1 MSTFKLD
8 YSNITS
14 DENLNK
20 LRQSKYMGMK
30 NLTVSNDFSAGKV
43 KFSNGHITTSD
54 TKDPVIYFDDQV
66 NILQSAY
73 TDDADV
79 INTDKNTSFIDYR
92 NLSKTYYTKIGG
104 ANGED
109 IFKNNKT
116 VDKDNNLYVAFESG
130 SFAVNI
136 FDSTNND
143 IPVSDLITSQEGD
156 SRDVVIV
163 KYNHLGVYQWATHIG
178 GYFSK
183 NYPSLV
189 CDSDGNVI
197 VCFGNNN
204 TPEDYVKIYD
214 TTDNVEPVN
223 LITNATSDSAIIVK
237 YNTDGVFQWTVQV
250 EGINNNDSP
259 NAKIS
264 CDVDGNVF
272 IAQAMEARQLKI
284 YDKTPEEYIPRPD
297 DFFCVIIDHFHTGDI
312 RFSQPI
318 LTYTT
323 GFSNYNYAT
332 IKFDKEG
339 KLKWVNHVEV
349 DNSIDY
355 SRRCHI
361 DNDVDGN
368 VILTGNFADT
378 MLKVWNPLNIS
389 LVVPDAT
396 LFTEP
401 DSYGY
406 DNIFIIKFD
415 PNGNVIWCTKAASY
429 DDNSNYVN
437 TITDANSNIYVTLKS
452 EDDVTYLFD
461 TTNATN
467 PVKTLEAKVGN
478 DAIILIKYNED
489 GVLQW
494 YTLVDGTGSQQ
505 EPCVAIDNRF
515 IKGTEHSNI
524 YLSGEFYNKLN
535 FYNSG
540 DELHIAYTLEY
551 DNVNESDNVFLA
563 CFNQDGI
570 FSWATRTATVAL
582 DNYEGTGNVY
592 DMTITADK
600 DGHVYLLGEYEIE
613 MNIYDAQN
621 NDNPVATL
629 KMTED
634 SENDGHSDLF
644 IIKYNRYGLLNT
656 SNPKLLYIEDNVD
669 LPDSFCK
676 EVILTNNDNNGIVN
690 LQILHKENYGYSVRR
705 NVLITEAIELITK
718 GGIWIP
724 KIIANQYEY
733 VNDLDVIDPNTKTSF
748 VNYQNLQN
756 SFFTKLG
763 SGGDDLNPQIYLDK
777 YDNVYMAGVYQSDE
791 LNIYDFTNNSVPV
804 GALSLDGEQS
814 LFLTK
819 YNQAGINQWYT
830 RIGGYYDKEEPS
842 VFVNGN
848 GDMFI
853 TMQCQDDGDVKFYDV
868 NNVTSPV
875 FTLSGT
881 SDNSYTIFVKYNN
894 KGEYQWH
901 IRVVAEN
908 TNETASFTSTAVV
921 TGDLNGHLIISGF
934 FDGDFIN
941 VYDTSSNNVPF
952 KIFSRDGE
960 APAAYFICK
969 FDYTGKFLWVNH
981 LEGGFIPN
989 NDGIPVPPDILRLI
1003 RINLN
1008 TDSSGN
1014 IYLTSSF
1021 YGAVAIYDPDS
1032 TQVISIFGDESS
1044 NIGLFS
1050 IKYNSSGFHQWYNG
1064 ILSNS
1069 DGEMGPFTGILESGS
1084 CVDADGNL
1092 YVTFSNNYLYDYE
1105 VNDTRTIPQPV
1116 YVYENEF
1123 EHDNFVSIVKFNS
1136 TGVFQWA
1143 NSIKANEVIESNEL
1157 VVRPTITCDN
1167 NYITGQYNANIYV
1180 HLNGFVN
1187 DYRSGFNFYNAS
1199 SPLSVAYTL
1208 PSKDYWMEDSTIHSI
1223 LAKYDINGNFQWAT
1237 TAAGYTYEEED
1248 LDLLAT
1254 NIQTDR
1260 SGHVYICGSYY
1271 ENNLLIWDVSRN
1283 GVYDDEIGTLENNGN
1298 FDCFLIKYNRYGLIN
1313 GGNTHPDIYLE
1324 DVPNIPNA
1332 FEKSI
1337 VITNNTN
1344 NGPVNCQILEPLS
1357 SGFGYSFR
1365 KTITLTDYL
1374 DLVSHNGKWIPK
1386 IQSEQISISQEF
1398 DVIDPNTKLSVLDY
1412 NDLSNSSWVTRIAG
1426 DGDERNPKLSYDK
1439 HNNMYAL
1446 FSFTSDPVKVYA
1458 FSGGYDSI
1466 DRQDSTRN
1474 IGLVKYLSNGYTDW
1488 RTKISFDSNDFTGY
1502 PSLYTDAEGNSYVT
1516 LVKTD
1521 DETADNIYIYDT
1533 RDNNSSFKTVTLSNR
1548 GVSLIKYDKDGVY
1561 LWDIRVN
1568 ATFNNGDG
1576 SYGTNAVADKNG
1588 NVYLSGFI
1596 NDNDG
1601 VKIRDTTDVVQKTFG
1616 NNNGMFVV
1624 KFDKT
1629 GKYIWS
1635 VPLYNGITTED
1646 RNIALSCDN
1655 DGNVIVSA
1663 GQYDTVTVYEK
1674 VGNTIRYFT
1683 DINKVS
1689 VSNGNIFTVKY
1700 DTDGKCLW
1708 TNRLGT
1714 DDNQVVFNPVSAIDS
1729 YGNYYLAATIQGLN
1743 AHIFDTRDSS
1753 NVRYIISLPTN
1764 YTYCTIFAKYNKNGI
1779 VQWYNYL
1786 SGYSSTPSI
1795 CIDNKFI
1802 QGISENS
1809 VYLSGYYTGDI
1820 ETGDIS
1826 LYNRGQNGGSPNYV
1840 TTLTN
1845 ENYTYLIKFNN
1856 DGYIRWC
1863 SKVGNSSTDI
1873 NNSVVATSDGHVYLA
1888 GDFNTDFV
1896 DVYQGWTLDMDPNSD
1911 IATTINNYSE
1921 SNTYDIFLVKY
1932 NRFGTVNSGDYR
1944 FGKEVYLENSNSI
1957 PDGTEKSIVIIDNGE
1972 NNGYRENICLM
1983 VLQYNYI
1990 GYSSFRNIWFSEGV
2004 SLISYGGQ
2012 WFVKSSSGD
2021 TLPKRSIIM
2030 WGGNQSNIPRG
2041 WRLCDGGSLNGV
2053 TTPDLRGRFI
2063 LGYNNDAAGVNGSST
2078 SGGNTTTGTGAR
2090 TETSLS
2096 GTVGLIGG
2104 EVLHTVTNSE
2114 MPVHNHGGV
2123 TGEGGAGTSSVDAAV
2138 SLTTNP
2144 AIYASGSHNHSI
2156 SNDGGGSAHNNIPPY
2171 YVLAM
2176 IMKCF

>member
-8 YSNITS
+8 YSNITA

-30 NLTVSNDFSAGKV
+30 NLTVSNDFGVGKI
-43 KFSNGHITTSD
+43 KFSEGHITTSD
-54 TKDPVIYFDDQV
+54 AKDPVIYFDDQV

-104 ANGED
+104 ASGED

-116 VDKDNNLYVAFESG
+116 VDKDNNLYLAFESS

-156 SRDVVIV
+156 SQDVVIV
-163 KYNHLGVYQWATHIG
+163 KYNHLGVFQWVTHIG
-178 GYFSK
+178 GFNSK

-189 CDSDGNVI
+189 CDNDGNVI

-204 TPEDYVKIYD
+204 TPEDDVKIYD
-214 TTDNVEPVN
+214 TTDNDEPVN
-223 LITNATSDSAIIVK
+223 LITNATSDTVIIVK
-237 YNTDGVFQWTVQV
+237 YDTNGVFQWTVHV
-250 EGINNNDSP
+250 EGINNGDSP

-272 IAQAMEARQLKI
+272 ITQVMEARQLKI

-297 DFFCVIIDHFHTGDI
+297 DFFCVIIDHFHTGEI

-318 LTYTT
+318 FTYNT
-323 GFSNYNYAT
+323 GLSNYNYAT
-332 IKFDKEG
+332 IKFDSEG

-401 DSYGY
+401 DSFGY

-429 DDNSNYVN
+429 NDNSNYVN

-461 TTNATN
+461 TTNTTN

-505 EPCVAIDNRF
+505 ETCVAIDNRF

-524 YLSGEFYNKLN
+524 YLSGEFYDKLN

-551 DNVNESDNVFLA
+551 DNVNDSDNVFLA

-570 FSWATRTATVAL
+570 FSWATRTATVGL
-582 DNYEGTGNVY
+582 NSYEGTGAVY
-592 DMTITADK
+592 DITITADK

-621 NDNPVATL
+621 NDKPVATL
-629 KMTED
+629 KMTEV
-634 SENDGHSDLF
+634 SEETGHYDLF

-676 EVILTNNDNNGIVN
+676 EVILTNNDHNGIVN

-724 KIIANQYEY
+724 KIISDQYEY
-733 VNDLDVIDPNTKTSF
+733 VNDLDVIDVNTKTSF

-763 SGGDDLNPQIYLDK
+763 NVGDDLNPQIYLDK
-777 YDNVYMAGVYQSDE
+777 YDNVYMTGVYQSDE
-791 LNIYDFTNNSVPV
+791 LNIYDFTNNTVPV
-804 GALSLDGEQS
+804 GALSLDGDQS

-819 YNQAGINQWYT
+819 YNQAGVNQWYT

-875 FTLSGT
+875 FTLPGT

-901 IRVVAEN
+901 IRVVSEN
-908 TNETASFTSTAVV
+908 TNETTSFTSTAVV
-921 TGDLNGHLIISGF
+921 TGDLDGNLIISGF

-941 VYDTSSNNVPF
+941 VYDTSSDDVPF
-952 KIFSRDGE
+952 KMFSRDGE
-960 APAAYFICK
+960 AQAAYFICK

-989 NDGIPVPPDILRLI
+989 NDSIPVPADILRLI

-1021 YGAVAIYDPDS
+1021 YGGVLIYDPDS
-1032 TQVISIFGDESS
+1032 TDVISAFGDENNS
-1044 NIGLFS
+1044 IGLFS

-1064 ILSNS
+1064 IFSNS
-1069 DGEMGPFTGILESGS
+1069 YGEIGPFTGILDSGS

-1105 VNDTRTIPQPV
+1105 VIDTRTIPQPV
-1116 YVYENEF
+1116 YIYENEF
-1123 EHDNFVSIVKFNS
+1123 QHDNFVSIVKFNS
-1136 TGVFQWA
+1136 TGVFQWT
-1143 NSIKANEVIESNEL
+1143 NSIKANEVIEGNDL
-1157 VVRPTITCDN
+1157 VVRPVITCDN
-1167 NYITGQYNANIYV
+1167 NYITGQYDANIYV
-1180 HLNGFVN
+1180 HLNGYVDN
-1187 DYRSGFNFYNAS
+1187 YRSGFNFYNAS

-1208 PSKDYWMEDSTIHSI
+1208 PSKDYWMEDDTTIHSI

-1237 TAAGYTYEEED
+1237 TAAGYTVDGGD
-1248 LDLLAT
+1248 LDILAT
-1254 NIQTDR
+1254 NVQADR
-1260 SGHVYICGSYY
+1260 SGHVYISGSYY
-1271 ENNLLIWDVSRN
+1271 ENSLRIWDVSRN
-1283 GVYDDEIGTLENNGN
+1283 GVYDEEVGLLDNNGGY
-1298 FDCFLIKYNRYGLIN
+1298 DCYLIKYNRYGLIN
-1313 GGNTHPDIYLE
+1313 GKNTHPDIYLE

-1344 NGPVNCQILEPLS
+1344 NGPVNCHILEPLS
-1357 SGFGYSFR
+1357 SGFGYNFR
-1365 KTITLTDYL
+1365 KTITLTDSL
-1374 DLVSHNGKWIPK
+1374 DLVSNNGIWIPK
-1386 IQSEQISISQEF
+1386 IQAEQISISSEL
-1398 DVIDPNTKLSVLDY
+1398 DVIDINTKLSVLNYD
-1412 NDLSNSSWVTRIAG
+1412 NLNNLSWTTTLAG
-1426 DGDERNPKLSYDK
+1426 DGNEQNLRLGCDK
-1439 HNNMYAL
+1439 NNNLYAL
-1446 FSFTSDPVKVYA
+1446 C
-1458 FSGGYDSI
+1458 
-1466 DRQDSTRN
+1466 
-1474 IGLVKYLSNGYTDW
+1474 
-1488 RTKISFDSNDFTGY
+1488 SFDSNELRAYYYYDNWDNLNKYSSGTGSRDIALVKYSSTGNVDWMTKIGFDDDFTGS
-1502 PSLYTDAEGNSYVT
+1502 PSIYTDSEGNSYVT
-1516 LVKTD
+1516 LVKYGSGNS
-1521 DETADNIYIYDT
+1521 NIYIFDT
-1533 RDNNSSFKTVTLSNR
+1533 RDNGSVHKTVSLNSN
-1548 GVSLIKYDKDGVY
+1548 GSSIIKYDKDGTY
-1561 LWDIRVN
+1561 LWDIRISSN
-1568 ATFNNGDG
+1568 SGDTT
-1576 SYGTNAVADKNG
+1576 YGTSAVSDKNG
-1588 NVYLSGFI
+1588 NVYFAGYML
-1596 NDNDG
+1596 DNNG
-1601 VKIRDTTDVVQKTFG
+1601 VQIRDTSDLIKDELSG
-1616 NNNGMFVV
+1616 SNGMFIV

-1629 GKYIWS
+1629 GKYVWS
-1635 VPLYNGITTED
+1635 IPLYNGVNTEE
-1646 RNIALSCDN
+1646 ALSIVCDQE
-1655 DGNVIVSA
+1655 GNVTISA
-1663 GQYDTVTVYEK
+1663 TQYDTVTVYNRI
-1674 VGNTIRYFT
+1674 GNAIRYYS
-1683 DINKVS
+1683 DILKVS
-1689 VSNGNIFTVKY
+1689 GSTNSLFIIKF

-1708 TNRLGT
+1708 TNRLGA
-1714 DDNQVVFNPVSAIDS
+1714 SANGGVYQPSSAVDS
-1729 YGNYYLAATIQGLN
+1729 YGNYYLAANISGSY
-1743 AHIFDTRDSS
+1743 AYIFDTRNIDD
-1753 NVRYIISLPTN
+1753 VRFTIEIPTN
-1764 YTYCTIFAKYNKNGI
+1764 GTDNTIFAKYNKNGI
-1779 VQWYNYL
+1779 VQWYSYV
-1786 SGYSSTPSI
+1786 SGYSNTPNI
-1795 CIDNKFI
+1795 CIDNRFVR
-1802 QGISENS
+1802 GNNANN
-1809 VYLSGYYTGDI
+1809 VYLSGSFEGDGGGI
-1820 ETGDIS
+1820 IYIYDSAMNGD
-1826 LYNRGQNGGSPNYV
+1826 SPNIR
-1840 TTLTN
+1840 TSLTAD
-1845 ENYTYLIKFNN
+1845 NYDSYLLKYF
-1856 DGYIRWC
+1856 DSGYLDWC
-1863 SKVGNSSTDI
+1863 SKVSGVDSNGNP
-1873 NNSVVATSDGHVYLA
+1873 SVIATNDGHVYF
-1888 GDFNTDFV
+1888 GGEFNSDFV
-1896 DVYQGWTLDMDPNSD
+1896 NVYQGLTLGMNPNTE

-1921 SNTYDIFLVKY
+1921 SNTFDIFLIKY
-1932 NRFGTVNSGDYR
+1932 NRYGTVNDGGNR
-1944 FGKEVYLENSNSI
+1944 FGKEIYLENNNSI
-1957 PDGTEKSIVIIDNGE
+1957 PDGTEKTIVIIDNGE
-1972 NNGYRENICLM
+1972 FNGYRENICLIILDYYDP
-1983 VLQYNYI
+1983 V
-1990 GYSSFRNIWFSEGV
+1990 YSSFRNIWFSEGV
-2004 SLISYGGQ
+2004 SLVSYSGR
-2012 WFVKSSSGD
+2012 WYIKSSSGD

-2030 WGGNQSNIPRG
+2030 WGGDQNNIPLG
-2041 WRLCDGGSLNGV
+2041 WRLCDGGSFNNV
-2053 TTPDLRGRFI
+2053 TTPDLRGRFV

-2078 SGGNTTTGTGAR
+2078 NGGDTTTGTGAR
-2090 TETSLS
+2090 TSTTLS
-2096 GTVGLIGG
+2096 GAVGRTGG
-2104 EVLHTVTNSE
+2104 EVLHTLTNDE
-2114 MPVHNHGGV
+2114 MPTHNHGGN
-2123 TGEGGAGTSSVDAAV
+2123 TGEAGFGSSTVDAAV

-2144 AIYASGSHNHSI
+2144 AVYGSGSHNHSI
-2156 SNDGGGSAHNNIPPY
+2156 SNDGGSDPHNIIPPY
-2171 YVLAM
+2171 YVLAY